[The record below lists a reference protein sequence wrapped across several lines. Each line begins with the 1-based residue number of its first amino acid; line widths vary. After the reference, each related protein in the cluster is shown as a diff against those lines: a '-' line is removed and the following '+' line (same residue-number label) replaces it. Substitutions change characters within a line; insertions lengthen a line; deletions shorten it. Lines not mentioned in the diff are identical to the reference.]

1 MRKIISVIL
10 IVAVVFTFCANVC
23 AAGEGTRIDAFFRG
37 DILIGVHVYPA
48 NTLSSEEVPE
58 GTDRI
63 KSLYWDMESLTPL
76 ADAQATPKDE
86 EEGIVIKIG
95 DREFKATLYDNK
107 TAKAFKEKLP
117 MELTMQELNGNEKYY
132 YLDDSLP
139 TNAERV
145 GTIHRGDI
153 MLYGSSCVVLF
164 YETFDTSYSYT
175 KIGHIDDVTNLSE
188 AVGRGSVTVIF
199 E

>member
-1 MRKIISVIL
+1 MRKIISLTL
-10 IVAVVFTFCANVC
+10 IVAAIFTLCKTAL
-23 AAGEGTRIDAFFRG
+23 AASEGTVIDAFFNG
-37 DILIGVHVYPA
+37 DTLIGVHLHPA
-48 NTLSSEEVPE
+48 NTPSDAEPPE
-58 GTDRI
+58 GTDMV
-63 KSLYWDMESLTPL
+63 KSLYWEMKSLRPL
-76 ADAQATPKDE
+76 TDAEVTPKE

-95 DREFKATLYDNK
+95 DREFKATLYDNE
-107 TAKAFKEKLP
+107 AAEAFKEMLPIKLD
-117 MELTMQELNGNEKYY
+117 MQELNGNEKYY

-145 GTIHRGDI
+145 GMIHAGDI

-164 YETFDTSYSYT
+164 YETFSTSYSYT

-188 AVGRGSVTVIF
+188 AVGKGSVTVVF